1 MATTVQPPVS
11 SWSEPVAMDAAGRIQ
26 LPRAGAVTAA
36 RLRIG
41 LGLLWG
47 FGRWWR
53 AHTPTLLH

>member
-1 MATTVQPPVS
+1 
-11 SWSEPVAMDAAGRIQ
+11 MDAAGRIQ